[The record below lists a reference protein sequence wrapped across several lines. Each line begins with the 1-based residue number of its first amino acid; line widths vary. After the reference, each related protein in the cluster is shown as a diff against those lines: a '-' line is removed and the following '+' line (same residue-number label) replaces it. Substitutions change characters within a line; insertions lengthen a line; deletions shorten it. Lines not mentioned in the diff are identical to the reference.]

1 MDVVKLCNSLQ
12 NKVRLTSIED
22 HDPQAL
28 HTPAKGLSL
37 CLLFCGE
44 IAEKDGCLPVTTNFP
59 DSILVYSFFSDVNIS
74 IISLPLD
81 TGVGTWLQSDSI
93 RWDRHHLLLSFTV
106 LLSQNNFIV
115 FLSPLAF

>member
-1 MDVVKLCNSLQ
+1 MDVVKLCNSFQ

-44 IAEKDGCLPVTTNFP
+44 ITEKDGCLPVTTNFL
-59 DSILVYSFFSDVNIS
+59 DSILVYSFFSDVNIG
-74 IISLPLD
+74 IISFPLD
-81 TGVGTWLQSDSI
+81 TGVVPGYSLTPSAGIVIIYYCHSLSCYPKITS
-93 RWDRHHLLLSFTV
+93 LSF
-106 LLSQNNFIV
+106 
-115 FLSPLAF
+115 